1 MPRRLRHCVL
11 ALLLIAPFILSGCGF
26 HLRQAVVL
34 APPLKRLY
42 LQTAAPFDELSRNI
56 KQYLK
61 LSGVELVNSPVEAHT
76 ILDIIAENS
85 SQQLLSVGGTQ
96 QTRQY
101 NLILTVI
108 FQVTTPDGR
117 VLLPRQ
123 TVSEIQPLT
132 VQSDLILAGSNEEN
146 NLYHQMR
153 RQIVYTMMNR
163 LASKQAT
170 LMLNTPPP
178 PVAKATQP

>member
-1 MPRRLRHCVL
+1 MARQKSLLTLLFL
-11 ALLLIAPFILSGCGF
+11 ATLLLTGCGF
-26 HLRQAVVL
+26 HLRESVVL

-42 LQTAAPFDELSRNI
+42 LQSAAPFDELSRNI

-61 LSGVELVNSPVEAHT
+61 LSGVELVNSPAEAKT
-76 ILDIIAENS
+76 VLDIIAENS
-85 SQQLLSVGGTQ
+85 SSQLLSVGGTQ

-108 FQVTTPDGR
+108 FQVTTPDGK

-123 TVSEIQPLT
+123 GVSELQPLT

-153 RQIVYTMMNR
+153 RAIVYTMMTR

-170 LMLNTPPP
+170 MLLNTPPP
-178 PVAKATQP
+178 VIKATQP